1 MHTSEN
7 RYVPDSIT
15 QPERKMVRKKLFRGV
30 WTDTL
35 NDNEALPVGGSL
47 INDEVTTRLE
57 LDFKTLD
64 IGLEQLN
71 PEEIRAKF
79 ELRKEDL
86 LKWLD
91 DAKSDVDPFTF
102 FVCVQIQQ
110 YVNRLLEI
118 DAAHPTNP
126 AEREAIYRQKTTPKL
141 SELKGQSACA
151 ERAALAQYL
160 FQKAGVK
167 SAYMSGITTRDAS
180 RKMESPIDHSFL
192 ILENPTHP
200 DRSYVYDVAR
210 PRETQSGLPRVLE
223 TATTFSPKQFEG
235 KTDLLIESKEV
246 LHGGKLW
253 YGIGKPTMGTRE
265 MIPYQEK

>member
-1 MHTSEN
+1 MHSREG
-7 RYVPDSIT
+7 RGVPDSIK
-15 QPERKMVRKKLFRGV
+15 QPSHEAMRHDLFRGV
-30 WTDTL
+30 WADTL
-35 NDNEALPVGGSL
+35 NDNDTLPVGGTL
-47 INDEVTTRLE
+47 LNNEITKQLE

-64 IGLEQLN
+64 VGLEQLN

-79 ELRKEDL
+79 EQRKGDI

-110 YVNRLLEI
+110 YIHRLLEI

-192 ILENPTHP
+192 ILENPKHP

-210 PRETQSGLPRVLE
+210 PRETQHGLPRILE
-223 TATTFSPKQFEG
+223 TAVAITPKQLEG
-235 KTDLLIESKEV
+235 KTNLLIESKEV

-253 YGIGKPTMGTRE
+253 YGIGTPTMGTRE